1 MEFKTKELTEAEDYY
16 KELHLTSDQR
26 RQVRLV
32 SKVATNYIPISEH
45 AMCGFAFRALK
56 EYQVDNKIEMSAF
69 ESMSDDTILEM
80 LSDVMNRVKNQ
91 LLKILIQEEQAPVL
105 DDAIVKLIDF
115 YKKEVMK

>member
-32 SKVATNYIPISEH
+32 SKVATSYIPISEH

-69 ESMSDDTILEM
+69 ESMSDEAILDM

-91 LLKILIQEEQAPVL
+91 LLKILISQEQAPTI
-105 DDAIVKLIDF
+105 DKAIVKLLDF
-115 YKKEVMK
+115 YKKNLV